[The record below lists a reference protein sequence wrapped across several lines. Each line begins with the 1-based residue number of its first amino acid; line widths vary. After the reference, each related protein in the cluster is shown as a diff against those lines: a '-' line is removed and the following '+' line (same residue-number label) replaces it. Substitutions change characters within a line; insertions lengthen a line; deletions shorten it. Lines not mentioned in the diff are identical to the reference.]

1 MDKDVQGKSA
11 DQSISHRWRMGEE
24 ANGFVARDY
33 AGVAPGGEP
42 AIIVLKAADF
52 AAFVAD
58 AAESKRK
65 VAVYEIGKCVLD
77 WS

>member
-1 MDKDVQGKSA
+1 MDKAAEVKSA
-11 DQSISHRWRMGEE
+11 DQQVSHRWRTGEE

-33 AGVAPGGEP
+33 SGVAPGGEP